1 MNARKL
7 GKFEILERLGRGG
20 MAEVYRAR
28 QPSLDRFVAI
38 KVLHPFLADDPEF
51 TARFEREARNI
62 ARLKHANIVQVHD
75 FETDSETETYYMV
88 MELIDGPTLKDVLE
102 RLNSRGEHMDVRDA
116 LRITRDAASALAY
129 AHSLSMVHRDV
140 KPANLMLDRGHR
152 VVLTDFG
159 IARIMS
165 SSQLTSGTAMVG
177 TPAYMAPEQGLG
189 DAGDERSDLYSLGA
203 ILYQMV
209 TGRLPYDGETPLSVV
224 LKHLN
229 DPIPSARTVN
239 KEVPVSVDTLIQRL
253 MAKDPTE
260 RYQTANELILDI
272 ERIEAGLP
280 PEPLSGEA
288 VRPSLWD
295 SVTQDLLPVMST
307 TLGKPLVAESSTM
320 ILNRGAAAPLT
331 PVEVFTR
338 RPIKDARRG
347 GRGRSL
353 LAGGLVL
360 LVGVLLLAAGWDQLP
375 LAGLLAPSPTPTA
388 SPTPDPTATPTETPE
403 PTFTLTP
410 SETATPTVTPTIT
423 PSLTI
428 TPTPTITLTP
438 TMDVTLTMAQA
449 TLIMQIQT
457 ATVQACDYDYQI
469 IEQTPINGDYWLAG
483 RDYRREIRLLNT
495 GTCPWE
501 RNTALV
507 FVSGE
512 SFNANPPYFFIRERV
527 NVGEDTVI
535 EFVGRTPTT
544 YGFRTGLWE
553 LRTPGQLLI
562 GSQPIDI
569 SIRVYEGG

>member
-527 NVGEDTVI
+527 NVGEDAVI

>member
-1 MNARKL
+1 VNARKL

-62 ARLKHANIVQVHD
+62 ARLKHPNIVQVHD
-75 FETDSETETYYMV
+75 FETDLETETYYMV

-102 RLNSRGEHMDVRDA
+102 RLNSRAEHMDVRDA

-239 KEVPVSVDTLIQRL
+239 KDVPASVDTLIQRL

-280 PEPLSGEA
+280 PEPLSGENT
-288 VRPSLWD
+288 RPSLWD

-307 TLGKPLVAESSTM
+307 TFGKPLASEGSTM

-338 RPIKDARRG
+338 RPVKNTRRA
-347 GRGRSL
+347 GRGWFLLVGGIIL
-353 LAGGLVL
+353 LA
-360 LVGVLLLAAGWDQLP
+360 GVLLLAAGWDQLP
-375 LAGLLAPSPTPTA
+375 LAGLLAPSPTPTVTPSA
-388 SPTPDPTATPTETPE
+388 PPTPDPTPTLE
-403 PTFTLTP
+403 PTLTLTP
-410 SETATPTVTPTIT
+410 SETPTPTVTPTVT

-438 TMDVTLTMAQA
+438 TIDVTLTMAQA

-469 IEQTPINGDYWLAG
+469 VEQTPVNGDYWLAG
-483 RDYRREIRLLNT
+483 RDYRRQIRLLNT

-535 EFVGRTPTT
+535 EFVGRTPAT